1 MVVQKSIQ
9 AVADR
14 QIVKQ
19 MDNTVNE
26 DTIMNQT
33 KEGNMMEPSLHL
45 TIESLSSIWEVWVLK
60 DTDTILQQS
69 QYFRAK
75 MVEREGI
82 TLMIKILKLIKVTIK
97 IK

>member
-45 TIESLSSIWEVWVLK
+45 TIESPSSI
-60 DTDTILQQS
+60 
-69 QYFRAK
+69 
-75 MVEREGI
+75 
-82 TLMIKILKLIKVTIK
+82 
-97 IK
+97 